1 MYFVQCVCAAAA
13 QCISEIFQA
22 CLLAC
27 KSFHGWCVTLLLQIC
42 LSYLFRCCKDDA
54 CTWHSEMKIVKIVQK
69 SLHNC
74 TIFTDDLY
82 YDLLC
87 ITIYHS
93 QNVKQSTISNEIEM
107 VDCFTE
113 WTYVNCSTINK
124 LLKAIYF
131 IMICITIYH
140 EKPYQILNIST
151 QLNSIT

>member
-1 MYFVQCVCAAAA
+1 ME
-13 QCISEIFQA
+13 ISM
-22 CLLAC
+22 
-27 KSFHGWCVTLLLQIC
+27 KSEVVRLKAH
-42 LSYLFRCCKDDA
+42 
-54 CTWHSEMKIVKIVQK
+54 
-69 SLHNC
+69 
-74 TIFTDDLY
+74 DDLY

-140 EKPYQILNIST
+140 EKPY
-151 QLNSIT
+151 